1 MLAVSDQEIEF
12 FKKDVSEFNEI
23 DQQIKELKK
32 KMKPYQDK
40 IKELT
45 KAKKDK
51 EAEVMV
57 FMESNDIDI
66 CNTNDSSYELKSTKS
81 TKQLTKGDVYDRIY
95 KYISDDEFKNTTD
108 MSTDDKAKHL
118 HNYIYVEGR
127 ETSVNKSLKAK

>member
-32 KMKPYQDK
+32 KMKPFQDK

-45 KAKKDK
+45 KVKKDK
-51 EAEVMV
+51 ESEVMI

-81 TKQLTKGDVYDRIY
+81 TKQITKADVYDRIY

-108 MSTDDKAKHL
+108 MSVDDKAKHL

-127 ETSVNKSLKAK
+127 ETNINKSLKAK

>member
-32 KMKPYQDK
+32 KMKPFQDK

-45 KAKKDK
+45 KAKKE

-81 TKQLTKGDVYDRIY
+81 TKQITKADVYDGIY

-108 MSTDDKAKHL
+108 MSVDDK
-118 HNYIYVEGR
+118 
-127 ETSVNKSLKAK
+127 